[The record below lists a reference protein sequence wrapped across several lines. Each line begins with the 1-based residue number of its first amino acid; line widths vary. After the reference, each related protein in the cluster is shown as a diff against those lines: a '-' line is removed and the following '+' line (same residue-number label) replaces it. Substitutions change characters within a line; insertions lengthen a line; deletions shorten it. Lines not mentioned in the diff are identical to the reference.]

1 MSRPAVCRT
10 IIGRGLFLF
19 EKASGQ
25 GYDYVRWRALSPA
38 QKNFLL
44 AQSAQAPARLFE
56 YWLPAEYA
64 WTWLPVRLAEL
75 QQRQASRDVAPTRDF
90 CEYMMHARIDFALA
104 RFAPRALDLF
114 SRVATVRG
122 ILHWLV
128 PRVLPHAGNGLSEAA
143 LYRLVL
149 DHGDFGMHNMTIA
162 TDKRGWPWITSVY
175 DWEGASIVPAVLSEP
190 KMVVTADLVLDD
202 EGEPTVSR
210 WGDGDSL
217 PRMDEYLGWSR
228 EYYRELFRQ
237 SPEYQ
242 RVIEASKDA
251 RIIWFA
257 MRGLETAEPGALFS
271 RLYEWAKQ
279 QTTG

>member
-1 MSRPAVCRT
+1 
-10 IIGRGLFLF
+10 
-19 EKASGQ
+19 
-25 GYDYVRWRALSPA
+25 
-38 QKNFLL
+38 
-44 AQSAQAPARLFE
+44 
-56 YWLPAEYA
+56 
-64 WTWLPVRLAEL
+64 
-75 QQRQASRDVAPTRDF
+75 
-90 CEYMMHARIDFALA
+90 MMHARIDFALS

-162 TDKRGWPWITSVY
+162 TDKQGWPWITSVY

-228 EYYRELFRQ
+228 EYYRVWPVVFFLVSLLLTAGQELFRQ